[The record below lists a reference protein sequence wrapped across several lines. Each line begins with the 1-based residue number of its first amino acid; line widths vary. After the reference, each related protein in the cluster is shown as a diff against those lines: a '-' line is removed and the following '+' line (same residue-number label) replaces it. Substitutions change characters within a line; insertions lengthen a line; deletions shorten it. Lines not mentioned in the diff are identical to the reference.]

1 MKHRPKMWRPVMKLR
16 VQVREIRLLTWKM
29 PSRPVP
35 KMVPVQIPARART
48 LAAAQTAVQEQLVP
62 RVPEALQ
69 EQTAVPGPAFPV
81 QQAAPRPAAVR
92 VLLGHPS

>member
-35 KMVPVQIPARART
+35 KMAPAQIPARART
-48 LAAAQTAVQEQLVP
+48 PAAAQTAVREQLVP
-62 RVPEALQ
+62 RVPAALQ
-69 EQTAVPGPAFPV
+69 EQTAVPVRAFPAQRMV
-81 QQAAPRPAAVR
+81 PRPAAVR
-92 VLLGHPS
+92 VLPGHPS